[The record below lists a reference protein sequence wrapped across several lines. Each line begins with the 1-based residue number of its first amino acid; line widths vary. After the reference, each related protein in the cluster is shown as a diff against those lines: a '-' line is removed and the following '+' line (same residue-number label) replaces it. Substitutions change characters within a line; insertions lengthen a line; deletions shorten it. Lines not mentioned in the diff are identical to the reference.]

1 MADERLN
8 ACDVKKMS
16 HTKLLLVFNAKWWNQ
31 MGRNKFNHLL
41 LNHKRWES
49 ARTCCCWIGGA
60 DKRTPLCS
68 FHPSGFVLNGSS
80 NTTKHKDSNCSNF
93 LCRLSLLIHLL
104 KFYKLEFENVN
115 FAVYL
120 LNAFFSF
127 VDFALCYSFLLPI
140 LSAHQL
146 FEFVFAAVFHL
157 AAHFFLFDGR
167 LFECVCF
174 AVNFNFMWVS
184 REFMWKIRS
193 WTKFLLAY

>member
-1 MADERLN
+1 MADERLS

-49 ARTCCCWIGGA
+49 SRTCCCWIGGA

-80 NTTKHKDSNCSNF
+80 TTTKHKDSNCSYF
-93 LCRLSLLIHLL
+93 LCRFWFIFLNFINLNLKTWTSLFICSTL
-104 KFYKLEFENVN
+104 
-115 FAVYL
+115 
-120 LNAFFSF
+120 FFSF